1 MNVVDDVLRKV
12 QLTQLEI
19 LLEVDRICKK
29 HNLTYLLWA
38 GTMLGAIR
46 HKGFIPWDD
55 DIDIAMKRD
64 DYEKFLE
71 ICKTELS
78 SHYFLQH
85 HKTEPYYI
93 LQLAKIRKNKTQ
105 YVEESRRILNI
116 HHGIW
121 IDIFPLD
128 NVFPGSMK
136 ENIRC
141 FIVSLLLRFNTTRNL
156 GVSLNSSYIK
166 RILGNLLAK
175 LSFLLINKKR
185 YDMLVKYLITL
196 FNSKNSEYLNE
207 LCLHASKNYI
217 KRNLISVNDYYDI
230 IHTNFEGHLFPIPR
244 NYDLFLTNNYG
255 EYNKLPPE
263 NERIPKHTSIGEIV
277 V

>member
-78 SHYFLQH
+78 SIYFLQH
-85 HKTEPYYI
+85 HKTEPHYM
-93 LQLAKIRKNKTQ
+93 LQYSKIRKNKTK
-105 YVEESRRILNI
+105 YVHYSRRKLNI

-128 NVFPGSMK
+128 NVFPGSFT

-141 FIVSLLLRFNTTRNL
+141 FFISLLLWLNTARNR
-156 GVSLNSSYIK
+156 GVLVNASCIK
-166 RILGNLLAK
+166 RILGYSFAK
-175 LSFLLINKKR
+175 LSLLFINKKR

-196 FNSKNSEYLNE
+196 FNNKKSEYLNE
-207 LCLHASKNYI
+207 LCLHASKNYL
-217 KRNLISVNDYYDI
+217 KRNLISVNDYNDTIY
-230 IHTNFEGHLFPIPR
+230 TSFEGHLFPIPR
-244 NYDLFLTNNYG
+244 NYELFLTNNYG
-255 EYNKLPPE
+255 EYNTFPPE
-263 NERIPKHTSIGEIV
+263 DERIPKHTTLDEIIV
-277 V
+277 

>member
-93 LQLAKIRKNKTQ
+93 LQLAKIRINNTK
-105 YVEESRRILNI
+105 YVQHSRRTLNI